1 MKTEKFRMR
10 PVVAILGGGVAGAAT
25 AFHLARALRGKRADI
40 VVVEPR
46 PVLGHG
52 LAYSTTDPAHRT
64 NVPAS
69 RMSLIREDPGHF
81 MAWLASTRAM
91 LSPGTLTLS
100 GEFYPERHV
109 FGGYVAAQLEPFLA
123 DGAIRHVRAAAVSA
137 TRAGERFRIEL
148 SDGGVLRADIAV
160 LAMSHPCPAL
170 PDELRALSGSR
181 RLIADPCDAA
191 AIAGIG
197 PAERLLIVGTGLTS
211 ADVVASLK
219 LRGFWGEVVALS
231 RHGLRPRGHCA
242 VRIRCDVD
250 FTVPPAASARALLR
264 RVRATIATDAARG
277 RSWHS
282 TMDRVREQ
290 GQALWQTLGET
301 ERARLVRH
309 VRPFW
314 DVHRFRVSPQ
324 VEAVLDREVAAGK
337 LAYIAARLVRV
348 TEAADG
354 VRVEYRPRGRGEV
367 VVDRFDTVVVTTG
380 PAHRDALRTN
390 PVLMTMAQQGL
401 VHPDPLGMGLLRG
414 GSLPCRRWRRRR
426 LPIALRHRAA
436 RTRSH
441 R

>member
-1 MKTEKFRMR
+1 MR

-100 GEFYPERHV
+100 GEFYPERQV

-123 DGAIRHVRAAAVSA
+123 DGAIRHLRAAAVSA
-137 TRAGERFRIEL
+137 TRAGDRFRIEL
-148 SDGGVLRADIAV
+148 SDGGVLRADVAV

-219 LRGFWGEVVALS
+219 LRGFWGEIVALS

-250 FTVPPAASARALLR
+250 FTVPPAA
-264 RVRATIATDAARG
+264 
-277 RSWHS
+277 
-282 TMDRVREQ
+282 
-290 GQALWQTLGET
+290 
-301 ERARLVRH
+301 
-309 VRPFW
+309 VRP
-314 DVHRFRVSPQ
+314 RAP
-324 VEAVLDREVAAGK
+324 AP
-337 LAYIAARLVRV
+337 
-348 TEAADG
+348 
-354 VRVEYRPRGRGEV
+354 RPC
-367 VVDRFDTVVVTTG
+367 DD
-380 PAHRDALRTN
+380 
-390 PVLMTMAQQGL
+390 
-401 VHPDPLGMGLLRG
+401 
-414 GSLPCRRWRRRR
+414 RRRR
-426 LPIALRHRAA
+426 RAGEELALHDGPRA
-436 RTRSH
+436 RTRSGAVADPRRDRARPPRAPPPAVLGRAPVPRLAAGRGGARPRSRRRKARLCRGASRPRH
-441 R
+441 RGRGRHPGRIPAPGPGRGRRRSLRHRGGDDRTGAPRRPADEPGADDDGPTRPGTP